1 MTRPPGRQGGWAPLH
16 CAAGRGLV
24 AAVRSLVA
32 AGASVSATDATGAT
46 PLHLA
51 LRRRHVQ
58 VAHILLDTG
67 APCHVTDRVSRACPA
82 PSVCIR
88 LIFRW

>member
-1 MTRPPGRQGGWAPLH
+1 MASAADIESRPCVSQEGETPLH

-24 AAVRSLVA
+24 TAVRSLVA
-32 AGASVSATDATGAT
+32 AGASVSATDAAGAT

-58 VAHILLDTG
+58 VAHMLLD
-67 APCHVTDRVSRACPA
+67 A
-82 PSVCIR
+82 
-88 LIFRW
+88 